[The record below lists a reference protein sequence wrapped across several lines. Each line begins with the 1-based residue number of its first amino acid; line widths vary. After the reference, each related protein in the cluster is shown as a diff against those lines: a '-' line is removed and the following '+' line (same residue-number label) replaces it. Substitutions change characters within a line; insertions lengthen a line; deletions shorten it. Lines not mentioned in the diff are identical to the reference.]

1 MPDEYIPKG
10 ISSRVVVM
18 ENNSSE
24 WEGYGADLVEN
35 NDGNDL
41 HHAVGATGINELGI
55 LSSYIYTNVNK
66 SR

>member
-24 WEGYGADLVEN
+24 RKSYGADLVNN
-35 NDGNDL
+35 NDEKNL
-41 HHAVGATGINELGI
+41 YHAIGAVRIN
-55 LSSYIYTNVNK
+55 
-66 SR
+66 